1 MSDDAL
7 ESALRALRHR
17 DRSARELDRR
27 LADRGFGPDERAS
40 ALETLRRTGLLDD
53 DRFARSR
60 AEALAGRGAGD
71 ELIRDDLRAA
81 GIEAEA
87 VTSALEVVE
96 PELERARRIVESRG
110 PGMKTVRYLRGRGYS
125 PETVA
130 AVASGDAGEL
140 G

>member
-17 DRSARELDRR
+17 DRSAREIDRR
-27 LADRGFGPDERAS
+27 LADRGFGSAERER

-71 ELIRDDLRAA
+71 ELIRHDLGAA
-81 GIEAEA
+81 GIEPELVAA
-87 VTSALEVVE
+87 ALESVG
-96 PELERARRIVESRG
+96 PELERAQRIVEARG
-110 PGMKTVRYLRGRGYS
+110 PGPKTARYLQGRGYS
-125 PETVA
+125 FDTIA
-130 AVASGDAGEL
+130 AVASGEAGEL
-140 G
+140 R